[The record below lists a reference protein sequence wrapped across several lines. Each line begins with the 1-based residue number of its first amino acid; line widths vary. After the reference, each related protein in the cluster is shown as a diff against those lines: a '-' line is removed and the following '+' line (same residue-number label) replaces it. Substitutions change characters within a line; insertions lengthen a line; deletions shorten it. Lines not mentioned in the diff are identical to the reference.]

1 MPRYVWDKYDVK
13 LVESETTYK
22 WDDSLPALETE
33 LASAFFITMIDGSP
47 KVLCSIEHLPGDYQ
61 EVDAN
66 AYFAAEEG
74 TEITYK
80 THPYIKHT
88 LTEPNEWEDPDEY
101 VKIKTCEL
109 ASPSSPLIAE
119 TEVSEEGTPKYT
131 ITYDYYRKIIT
142 YKYEKGDNHLGIV
155 SFDSDD
161 EYPENGYKDFNDP
174 PLPITPQPDQNAPEN
189 VFWFIYKGTDNCD
202 PTIRYNT
209 TNVPESGGTIIAE
222 IVPSSA
228 ISYPIEQPL
237 YSWYTNTDGDHWE
250 LYMADSLITKLP
262 FIIPDGFTSFTVG
275 IILSDGLGYRSEII
289 QGEMIKPS
297 IEVAPPV
304 PILSVPDSVIVNKS
318 YTVSWELPTVI
329 RDENAVTFELE
340 RRLDSGSYTT
350 IYNGSDLSYNDIQY
364 GDHTTVQY
372 RIRSVG
378 INGLKSTYDT
388 SEIIQI
394 SANHPP
400 LISGEN
406 KNLGLIT
413 EFNESYII
421 TDTDSDT
428 LSAVEYLDDK
438 PTKTIDSVT
447 PGQTYQIQITGGEW
461 NKLSDSIH
469 IVKVVATD
477 VNGAS
482 SQRSWVFRK
491 NSGSSEDVDQEF
503 YRVYQKQKD
512 GSYKLFRFENVT
524 ENVYHHDFRLDSVL
538 DRTLPEVRPTN
549 DLPEDISEGKII
561 IGNDK
566 VWVGGA
572 NGTVIEL
579 TKQKGGHVAQST
591 PPADTNLLWIDTSN
605 TSAPLL
611 RFYNNGK
618 WDYIKSVYSGG
629 TIG

>member
-47 KVLCSIEHLPGDYQ
+47 KVSCSIEHLPGDYQ

-109 ASPSSPLIAE
+109 VSPS
-119 TEVSEEGTPKYT
+119 TEVSKEGTPKYT
-131 ITYDYYRKIIT
+131 ITYEYYRKIIT

-209 TNVPESGGTIIAE
+209 ANVPESGGTIIAE

-262 FIIPDGFTSFTVG
+262 FIIPDGFTSFAVG
-275 IILSDGLGYRSEII
+275 VILSDGLGYRSEII
-289 QGEMIKPS
+289 QGEMIKPNV
-297 IEVAPPV
+297 EVAPPV

-329 RDENAVTFELE
+329 RDENAITFELE
-340 RRLDSGSYTT
+340 RRLDSDSYTT

-364 GDHTTVQY
+364 GGHTTVQY

-378 INGLKSTYDT
+378 INGLKSAYDT

-428 LSAVEYLDDK
+428 LSATEYLDDK

-461 NKLSDSIH
+461 NKLSDSTH

-591 PPADTNLLWIDTSN
+591 PPTDRNLLWIDTSN
-605 TSAPLL
+605 TAAPLL